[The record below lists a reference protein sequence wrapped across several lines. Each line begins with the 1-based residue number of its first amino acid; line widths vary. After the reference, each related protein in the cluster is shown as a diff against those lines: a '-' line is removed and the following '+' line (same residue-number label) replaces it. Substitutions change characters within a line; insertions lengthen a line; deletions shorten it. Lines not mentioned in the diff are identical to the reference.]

1 MNKRELR
8 ARELSLKFP
17 ANRDELLAVALD
29 AVRELHA
36 AVVDDDAAAA
46 EAASDRYDAVVWRLN
61 GDTFFGCRVG
71 AGEIIEQH
79 CRAEAGHIPM
89 WGQAGEFL
97 INVSGVRSI
106 VEVDDGFGRFRV
118 FFKFHAVDVNKQF
131 ISETG
136 FRSHFEVFQ
145 SGQTVDEVA
154 KAIFAAFLAKGRTM
168 IDPDRR
174 EDLESKN
181 ASKWP
186 WLATTE
192 EAAGPHVETTGQFAF
207 GF

>member
-1 MNKRELR
+1 M
-8 ARELSLKFP
+8 
-17 ANRDELLAVALD
+17 LAIALD

-36 AVVDDDAAAA
+36 AVVADDAATA
-46 EAASDRYDAVVWRLN
+46 EVASDRYDAVVWRLN

-71 AGEIIEQH
+71 AGELIEQH
-79 CRAEAGHIPM
+79 CRAERGNIPM

-145 SGQTVDEVA
+145 SGKTVDEVA

-186 WLATTE
+186 WLATAE
-192 EAAGPHVETTGQFAF
+192 EAAAAHVETTGQFAF